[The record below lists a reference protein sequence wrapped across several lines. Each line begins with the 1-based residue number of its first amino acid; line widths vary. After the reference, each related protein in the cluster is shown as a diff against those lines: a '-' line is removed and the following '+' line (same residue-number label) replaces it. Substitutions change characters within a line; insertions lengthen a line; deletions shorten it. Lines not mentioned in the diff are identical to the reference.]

1 MKFYQTLSIA
11 LVSGLAATNVTA
23 ASAAPLKL
31 DVYNPDQNGI
41 FPVSSEILTGQH
53 DALLI
58 DAQFQRQD
66 AEALV
71 SRLKASGKSLRAV
84 YISHSDP
91 DYYFGLDVI
100 QDAFPDVKILATP
113 QTVAAIRANMA
124 GKLAYWGP
132 ILKDNAP
139 HRLVL
144 PQALAGDHL
153 TLEGKRIE
161 IRGLKGRAPER
172 SFVWV
177 PSLKT
182 VMGGVV
188 VSAGVHV
195 WVADTQSPE
204 SRHNW
209 QATLQDIRALK
220 PVSVVPGHFLG
231 KAPQGLAAVSFTSE
245 YLRAFE
251 SAATLAP
258 DAAALSQR
266 MRQRYP
272 DLGEVPSLDLSAKVI
287 KGEMKW
293 PQ

>member
-11 LVSGLAATNVTA
+11 LVSGLAATTVTA
-23 ASAAPLKL
+23 ASASPLKL
-31 DVYNPDQNGI
+31 DVYNPDQHGI

-71 SRLKASGKSLRAV
+71 SKLKASGKSLRAV

-100 QDAFPDVKILATP
+100 QDAFPNVKILATP
-113 QTVAAIRANMA
+113 QTVAAIRANMD

-161 IRGLKGRAPER
+161 IRGLKGPAPER

-195 WVADTQSPE
+195 WVADTQTPE
-204 SRHNW
+204 SRRNW
-209 QATLQDIRALK
+209 QHTLQEIAALK
-220 PVSVVPGHFLG
+220 PAAVVPGHYLG
-231 KAPQGLAAVSFTSE
+231 AAPAGLGAVTFTAE
-245 YLRAFE
+245 YLQHFE
-251 SAATLAP
+251 AEAAQAA
-258 DAAALSQR
+258 DAAALTHVMQ
-266 MRQRYP
+266 QQYP
-272 DLGEVPSLDLSAKVI
+272 DLGEVPSLELSAKVI
-287 KGEMKW
+287 KGEMRW